1 MSFSPRCAVWGAH
14 NQPETVFVPS
24 TYILKERE
32 EMRPNTCTTK
42 ESLLGPPSHSPS
54 RTSVRMSFGINQY
67 TVAKEDRPP
76 HGISLGAAS
85 RTFAGATTS
94 HRKMSERAP
103 GASHSFQT
111 QASRRNIKAPADSF
125 KYAVL
130 LLTKLLNDAAS
141 APLIQEQGSS
151 SRLLLRWSSAGRGK
165 HKPDP
170 TNLWISPADGCSST

>member
-1 MSFSPRCAVWGAH
+1 MCSLGGSQPARDSLCSFNLHP
-14 NQPETVFVPS
+14 
-24 TYILKERE
+24 ERE
-32 EMRPNTCTTK
+32 GGNEAQHLHDQGEFIGTSKPQPLQDLSK
-42 ESLLGPPSHSPS
+42 DVVWDKSIHSCQGGQTP
-54 RTSVRMSFGINQY
+54 R
-67 TVAKEDRPP
+67 
-76 HGISLGAAS
+76 GISLGAAS

-103 GASHSFQT
+103 GASHSFQM
-111 QASRRNIKAPADSF
+111 QASHRNIKAPADSF
-125 KYAVL
+125 KHAAL

-151 SRLLLRWSSAGRGK
+151 SRLLLRWNSAGRGK